1 MTYLG
6 HFDVIYAKSALSA
19 LNNYAQKSRL
29 KNCAIKKKMCHTYFI
44 AIVLGMISSIL
55 AKVDTQNPG
64 WTLGSTEWTS
74 RRPFLENVIF

>member
-29 KNCAIKKKMCHTYFI
+29 KNCAIKKK
-44 AIVLGMISSIL
+44 
-55 AKVDTQNPG
+55 
-64 WTLGSTEWTS
+64 
-74 RRPFLENVIF
+74 NVQHIFHSHSARDDF